1 MRNKGKSGNWE
12 VRIEQDLKALMIM
25 CNESDQ
31 KFFGIPNK
39 RRKTEDYT
47 RLIIIAW
54 ALNLRGAAVV
64 LLGEA
69 ERKKRDKEVFD
80 CLKAVENDYNVI
92 LKWVGDFICSI
103 QDPDYRQVATEIWK
117 EKKARINKREFNI
130 SQFI

>member
-1 MRNKGKSGNWE
+1 M
-12 VRIEQDLKALMIM
+12 
-25 CNESDQ
+25 
-31 KFFGIPNK
+31 
-39 RRKTEDYT
+39 
-47 RLIIIAW
+47 
-54 ALNLRGAAVV
+54 NLRGAAVV

-117 EKKARINKREFNI
+117 EKKARINKSEFNI